1 MYDTNHMKKLLLGE
15 SENNL
20 NRLKIRALRE
30 LFEEFSLSID
40 QKIDISEA
48 LYLTKN
54 ESGVQIVKAMFK
66 ERYSKLCKLPKN

>member
-1 MYDTNHMKKLLLGE
+1 MKKLLLGE

-20 NRLKIRALRE
+20 TRYKLRVVKE
-30 LFEEFSLSID
+30 LFDEFSLSVD
-40 QKIDISEA
+40 QKIDIAETLDLA
-48 LYLTKN
+48 KN